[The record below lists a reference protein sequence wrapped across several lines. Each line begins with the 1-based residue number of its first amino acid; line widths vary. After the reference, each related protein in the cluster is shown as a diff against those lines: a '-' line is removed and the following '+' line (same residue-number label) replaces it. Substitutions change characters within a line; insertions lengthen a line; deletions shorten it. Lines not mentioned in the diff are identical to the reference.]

1 MSTNDISFKIDASGA
16 AQIICSMS
24 HGTFPANCIWWSINC
39 LVCHITGRL
48 STLLGLG
55 WIFSSLRAKI
65 NDARWYIR
73 ARILK
78 GTRIMAVF
86 SRGKLSRDI
95 CVFQVDRNNVNC
107 RYWQIMTFF
116 FKARL
121 LVALLSSCN
130 RRTSSF
136 TLPRSFYPF
145 SALWAQQM
153 LDPPLFLSFDH
164 RLQQP
169 CKFGNRK
176 LNLPCELF
184 LSL

>member
-1 MSTNDISFKIDASGA
+1 MHTD
-16 AQIICSMS
+16 
-24 HGTFPANCIWWSINC
+24 
-39 LVCHITGRL
+39 
-48 STLLGLG
+48 
-55 WIFSSLRAKI
+55 
-65 NDARWYIR
+65 WYIR

-86 SRGKLSRDI
+86 SRGKLSGDI

-116 FKARL
+116 FKVRL

-130 RRTSSF
+130 RRTPSF
-136 TLPRSFYPF
+136 PLPRSFYPF
-145 SALWAQQM
+145 SALRAQQM

-184 LSL
+184 LSLCTREW